1 MKKSYLKFIALGF
14 VVIFS
19 FTYSCKKILNQAPT
33 GVLGQA
39 VLANKAGVDG
49 LLIGA
54 YHMLSGFPTVS
65 GTIWSAGPDNWSY
78 GGVAS
83 DDAYTGS
90 SSSDQPNFV
99 AIENH
104 SNAPDNPYPEDKWQ
118 SMYNGIQR
126 ANDVIREIPLVK
138 DGSVSAAYGAEAIGE
153 ARFLRGVFHMELAK
167 IFRNVPYV
175 DENVTYGAGN
185 FNVPNPGPIW
195 TNIEDDFKAAMG
207 DPAKPGSVVP
217 LTQSQIG
224 RANYY
229 AVEAMLAQAY
239 MFDHKYSSALP
250 LLTDLLANG
259 ETSGGTKYAFE
270 PFENNFN
277 AAFDNGPESVFAVQM
292 TVNDGSNGNNGNPGL
307 TLDYPVANGLCCG
320 FYQPSISLA
329 NAFQVDANGL
339 PLVGPSVKYPG
350 VGSFLYNDSQLPSDH
365 GYGTDPAGAYR
376 LSYTNT
382 AGGSTT
388 TTYSGAPFT
397 LPKVALDP
405 RIDWTLGRYGIPYL
419 DWGLCGGEQWSRGNV
434 CPYNPKKNVFYI
446 SVHSNVKDNVLGWD
460 GAADNANNYN
470 MIRLSQIYLWAAECE
485 VEVGSLAK
493 AEDDV
498 NMVRNRMASNKS
510 YWVHSYIDNS
520 NPAGG
525 SYTDDAHL
533 ADPSYKIGLYSGQFT
548 ANGKDWAREAVHIE
562 TQLET
567 GMEGKRF
574 FDLQRWDPLF
584 GGSEPTTGYMAGVIN
599 AHINAT
605 LIGRFSFTAIDGV
618 LTPAAPDMNPNGVK
632 ASFTANK
639 NELFPIPLQ
648 EINLEGGKLKQNP
661 NY

>member
-1 MKKSYLKFIALGF
+1 MKKSYFKFIALGSL
-14 VVIFS
+14 VV
-19 FTYSCKKILNQAPT
+19 FTFAYSCKKILNQEPT

-49 LLIGA
+49 LLIGG
-54 YHMLSGFPTVS
+54 YHMLSGFPTATGV
-65 GTIWSAGPDNWSY
+65 IWSAGPDNWSY

-104 SNAPDNPYPEDKWQ
+104 SNDANNPYPEDKWQ

-126 ANDVIREIPLVK
+126 CNDVIREVPLVK
-138 DGSVSAAYGAEAIGE
+138 DGSMSAAYGAEVIGE
-153 ARFLRGVFHMELAK
+153 AKFLRGVFHMELAK

-185 FNVPNPGPIW
+185 YNVPNPGPIW

-207 DPAKPGSVVP
+207 DPTKPGSVV
-217 LTQSQIG
+217 LVTQPQIG

-229 AVEAMLAQAY
+229 AAEAMLAQAY
-239 MFDHKYSSALP
+239 MFDHKESLALP
-250 LLTDLLANG
+250 LLTDLINNG
-259 ETSGGTKYAFE
+259 KTAAGVKYAFE
-270 PFENNFN
+270 PYENNFN
-277 AAFDNGPESVFAVQM
+277 AQYDNGPESVFAVQM

-339 PLVGPSVKYPG
+339 PFVGPSVAHPG
-350 VGSFLYNDSQLPSDH
+350 VGSFLYNDYQLPSDH
-365 GYGTDPAGAYR
+365 NYGTDAKNPQLGYR
-376 LSYTNT
+376 ASFVTDGN
-382 AGGSTT
+382 
-388 TTYSGAPFT
+388 TTYSGTPFV
-397 LPKVALDP
+397 PPSNALDP

-446 SVHSNVKDNVLGWD
+446 SVHSSVKDNVLGWD

-485 VEVGSLAK
+485 VETGSLAN
-493 AEDDV
+493 AEADV
-498 NMVRNRMASNKS
+498 NAVRGRMVNHHE
-510 YWVHSYIDNS
+510 YWVHTYIDNNNPSAGS
-520 NPAGG
+520 NTG
-525 SYTDDAHL
+525 DANL
-533 ADPSYKIGLYSGQFT
+533 AANYKISLYTGQFA

-574 FDLQRWDPLF
+574 FDLQRWDPLY
-584 GGSEPTTGYMAGVIN
+584 GGHEPAGYMAGVEN
-599 AHINAT
+599 AHIDAT
-605 LIGRFSFTAIDGV
+605 LVGRFSNTKINGV
-618 LTPAAPDMNPNGVK
+618 LQPAAPDMNPNGVK
-632 ASFTANK
+632 AKFTAGK
-639 NELFPIPLQ
+639 NELFPIPIA

-661 NY
+661 GFN